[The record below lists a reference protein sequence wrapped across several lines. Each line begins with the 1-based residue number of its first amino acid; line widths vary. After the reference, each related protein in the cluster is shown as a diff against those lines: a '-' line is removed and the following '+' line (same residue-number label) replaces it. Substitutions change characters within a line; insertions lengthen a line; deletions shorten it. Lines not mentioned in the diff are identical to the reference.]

1 MSLSRVALPCVSLLR
16 SAGVP
21 GAPGAGVA
29 LLLSLALGGCSST
42 GATQTGSLFSGPI
55 PALFAGITEPE
66 RERRPAPPIEL
77 EDDGI
82 EAQRPPP
89 LRMHSAPDDPTQP
102 FSPNY
107 GSVPPAEPPAED
119 ETTAAQSPA

>member
-1 MSLSRVALPCVSLLR
+1 M
-16 SAGVP
+16 
-21 GAPGAGVA
+21 A
-29 LLLSLALGGCSST
+29 LLLSLALGGCGST
-42 GATQTGSLFSGPI
+42 GATQTGGLFSGPI
-55 PALFAGITEPE
+55 PALFAGITAEP
-66 RERRPAPPIEL
+66 ERRPAPPIEV

-119 ETTAAQSPA
+119 ETMAAQAPA

>member
-1 MSLSRVALPCVSLLR
+1 MSLSRMELPRVPLWR
-16 SAGVP
+16 SGVP

-29 LLLSLALGGCSST
+29 LLLLLALGGCSST
-42 GATQTGSLFSGPI
+42 GATQASGLFSGQI

-66 RERRPAPPIEL
+66 RRPAPPVEV

-89 LRMHSAPDDPTQP
+89 LRMYRAPDDPTQP

-107 GSVPPAEPPAED
+107 GSVPPTETPAE
-119 ETTAAQSPA
+119 EEAIPAQAPA

>member
-1 MSLSRVALPCVSLLR
+1 MSLSRMALSRACWVR
-16 SAGVP
+16 SA

-42 GATQTGSLFSGPI
+42 GATQTGGLLGGQI

-66 RERRPAPPIEL
+66 RRPVPPVEV
-77 EDDGI
+77 EADGI

-89 LRMHSAPDDPTQP
+89 MRMYRATDDPTQP

-107 GSVPPAEPPAED
+107 GSVPPAETPAEKV
-119 ETTAAQSPA
+119 TMPAQAQAPAPA

>member
-1 MSLSRVALPCVSLLR
+1 MSLSRMALSRVSLLR
-16 SAGVP
+16 SA

-42 GATQTGSLFSGPI
+42 GATQTSGLFGGQI

-66 RERRPAPPIEL
+66 RRPEPPVEL

-107 GSVPPAEPPAED
+107 GSVPPAETPAEK
-119 ETTAAQSPA
+119 EATPAQSPA

>member
-1 MSLSRVALPCVSLLR
+1 MSLSRMALPRVRWLR
-16 SAGVP
+16 SA

-42 GATQTGSLFSGPI
+42 GAMPNSGLLSASSV

-66 RERRPAPPIEL
+66 RRPVPPVEV
-77 EDDGI
+77 EDDGL

-89 LRMHSAPDDPTQP
+89 LRMYSAPDDPTQP

-107 GSVPPAEPPAED
+107 GSVPPAQTPAEK
-119 ETTAAQSPA
+119 EATPAPA